1 MGTMYFGVLDRNTNI
16 LEVRPT
22 TLCNINC
29 TFCSVNA
36 GPKATYKTDFVVE
49 ESYLAEEIKKIVEF
63 KDSKMDIWINP
74 QGDPTV
80 YPDLIPLIK
89 DCRKIKHVN
98 KIIII
103 TNGLLL
109 SEKKIDDYK
118 EAGLTQISLSMNA
131 FTNEKAAELA
141 GLKAYNIEK
150 IRRVCTYA
158 AKQLELVLTPVYMKN
173 TNEQE
178 IESIVNFAKE
188 IGAEISIQNFCKNRR
203 GRNPVSSVPFKKF
216 YKHLQ
221 ELETKFN
228 MKLIKVDKLIKTPSL
243 PKVAKR
249 GQVIEA
255 NIIMDSK
262 YENEKIAIY
271 KDKCIIVYNA
281 KRFGI
286 AKVKIMKASHNFYYA
301 KAL

>member
-1 MGTMYFGVLDRNTNI
+1 MGTMYFGILDRNTNI

-29 TFCSVNA
+29 TFCSVGA
-36 GPKATYKTDFVVE
+36 GPKANYKTDFVVE
-49 ESYLAEEIKKIVEF
+49 ESYLAEEIKKIIEF
-63 KDSKMDIWINP
+63 KNSKMDIWINP

-80 YPDLIPLIK
+80 YPDLIQLIK
-89 DCRKIKHVN
+89 DCRAIKQVN

-109 SEKKIDDYK
+109 TEKKIDDYK
-118 EAGLTQISLSMNA
+118 AAGLTQISLSMNA

-150 IRRVCTYA
+150 IRKICTYA

-173 TNEQE
+173 TNEHE
-178 IESIVNFAKE
+178 IESIVKFAKD
-188 IGAEISIQNFCKNRR
+188 IGAEVSIQNFCKNRR
-203 GRNPVSSVPFKKF
+203 GRNPVSTLPFKKF

-221 ELETKFN
+221 ELEKKYS
-228 MKLIKVDKLIKTPSL
+228 MDLIKVDKLTKTTPLS
-243 PKVAKR
+243 KVAKR
-249 GQVIEA
+249 GQIIEA

-262 YENEKIAIY
+262 YDNEMIAIY
-271 KDKCIIVYNA
+271 KDKCIIVYGA
-281 KRFGI
+281 KRMGPT
-286 AKVKIMKASHNFYYA
+286 KLKIMKASYNFYYA
-301 KAL
+301 KAI